1 MGKVFTRG
9 LDKDDQK
16 EGLFKRLKIVEKAQK
31 NLINGSDIDNNY
43 DDNDDD
49 DDDDDDD
56 TSIYEIPRS
65 QFDTEDDEDK
75 DKENNKTTLV

>member
-1 MGKVFTRG
+1 M
-9 LDKDDQK
+9 
-16 EGLFKRLKIVEKAQK
+16 FKRLKIIEKAQK

-43 DDNDDD
+43 DDN

>member
-16 EGLFKRLKIVEKAQK
+16 EGLFKRLKIIEKAQK

-49 DDDDDDD
+49 DDDND

>member
-49 DDDDDDD
+49 DDDDDD

>member
-16 EGLFKRLKIVEKAQK
+16 GGLFKRLKIIEKAQK

-43 DDNDDD
+43 DDN
-49 DDDDDDD
+49 DDDDDD

>member
-49 DDDDDDD
+49 DDDND

>member
-49 DDDDDDD
+49 DDDDDD

-75 DKENNKTTLV
+75 DKENDKTTLV

>member
-16 EGLFKRLKIVEKAQK
+16 GGLFKRLKIIEKAQK

-43 DDNDDD
+43 DDNDD

>member
-16 EGLFKRLKIVEKAQK
+16 EGLFKRLKIIEKAQK

-43 DDNDDD
+43 DDND